1 MDPENDEQDAK
12 KKDNDSL
19 TAKGMK
25 KGMQAASKKVKNFF
39 KMVFRKIVEAISAT
53 IGLYGILIIA
63 AVAVVIAAFTTILDF
78 FNSSSNANVA
88 SMNTIQ
94 NSVSITAGAND
105 EGYYFTIDQNVVE
118 TYTEE
123 LFKANQTDTFKD
135 LELPD
140 GDEDDPDS
148 SDNTIDSEEDEEDDE
163 EENIV
168 YDEYDEEE
176 RESTR
181 NTIEDWFQVE
191 NFEEYLVR
199 MISAEIASSY
209 PKLGPYEGGEED
221 SQGNKKD
228 SNGDYVV
235 QGAVQIHRQMMNQ
248 DGSVGEEFEMTY
260 LPHEELTAMITA
272 NQREALNYFSFDEKT
287 GLVYY
292 ATYKEVI
299 VYVNGMEVSRVLTLT
314 ENSVTYT
321 NLVEMCSMP
330 YNFLYALLQTSE
342 NPDYIMAVVDLLM
355 EETDLVLMIQ
365 DQLNTT
371 ILTERYFQVEKTTE
385 QTLTSESYQTGS
397 GNEIETHYRWSY
409 GGISESYSFPAGDE
423 TRVETYT
430 YTNTANVYIKKA
442 YTWCLDFEQTAT
454 LNAVIT
460 PGEEIPE
467 SHTEGEMAGLTY
479 DNMTYSNRGGI
490 PLPGPGST
498 YTIIEKFLSSEN
510 LLYSTKFDMEDYT
523 WNVSIATEKRINYE
537 RFLGEWMNDTGEY
550 YVGTLYKEDGIE
562 VEYLIPEDEATEAV
576 VNNISDPSGQNIDDL
591 IDLLAMYENTQNHEQ
606 IMMYFWNVYFGE
618 EVYDV
623 DVDELLDLFDT
634 NTTTSLVNGVTPG
647 GSMYGSNA
655 EEKVWYALIDAGYSE
670 YAAAGAMGS
679 IWRESGFITNNLE
692 DTANSRLGMS
702 DEEYTA
708 AVDDGTYANFA
719 SDSAGYGLCQWTT
732 SNRKQGLLSYAQSKG
747 VSISDTNT
755 QIEFLLAELDSS
767 RSSAASQYATYQLL
781 SRNGYDADSWINA
794 ESVEEAAKAFCYS
807 FERPASGATA
817 AIDIRVQKAE
827 EFYEKYHGKTRPDYS
842 GVSTYSDGRHT
853 YPHYLQRNYSGSYGS
868 STISASG
875 CGPTSL
881 AMVLAGYLDDPSI
894 TPDKVVADI
903 KSNWPGGEYYQA
915 GTGSMDI
922 IYQSSFLQKYY
933 GVTSVMYPSESEA
946 LAALEQG
953 YPVIG
958 REEGH
963 ILAIMPVS
971 DELKAQG
978 YKFYIMDSAR
988 GHDGPY
994 KSVAEA
1000 NAVVEGNLSFKAI
1013 IK

>member
-299 VYVNGMEVSRVLTLT
+299 VYVNAA
-314 ENSVTYT
+314 
-321 NLVEMCSMP
+321 P
-330 YNFLYALLQTSE
+330 
-342 NPDYIMAVVDLLM
+342 P
-355 EETDLVLMIQ
+355 
-365 DQLNTT
+365 
-371 ILTERYFQVEKTTE
+371 
-385 QTLTSESYQTGS
+385 
-397 GNEIETHYRWSY
+397 
-409 GGISESYSFPAGDE
+409 PA
-423 TRVETYT
+423 
-430 YTNTANVYIKKA
+430 
-442 YTWCLDFEQTAT
+442 W
-454 LNAVIT
+454 
-460 PGEEIPE
+460 
-467 SHTEGEMAGLTY
+467 
-479 DNMTYSNRGGI
+479 
-490 PLPGPGST
+490 
-498 YTIIEKFLSSEN
+498 
-510 LLYSTKFDMEDYT
+510 
-523 WNVSIATEKRINYE
+523 
-537 RFLGEWMNDTGEY
+537 
-550 YVGTLYKEDGIE
+550 
-562 VEYLIPEDEATEAV
+562 
-576 VNNISDPSGQNIDDL
+576 
-591 IDLLAMYENTQNHEQ
+591 
-606 IMMYFWNVYFGE
+606 
-618 EVYDV
+618 
-623 DVDELLDLFDT
+623 
-634 NTTTSLVNGVTPG
+634 
-647 GSMYGSNA
+647 
-655 EEKVWYALIDAGYSE
+655 
-670 YAAAGAMGS
+670 
-679 IWRESGFITNNLE
+679 
-692 DTANSRLGMS
+692 
-702 DEEYTA
+702 
-708 AVDDGTYANFA
+708 
-719 SDSAGYGLCQWTT
+719 
-732 SNRKQGLLSYAQSKG
+732 
-747 VSISDTNT
+747 
-755 QIEFLLAELDSS
+755 
-767 RSSAASQYATYQLL
+767 
-781 SRNGYDADSWINA
+781 
-794 ESVEEAAKAFCYS
+794 
-807 FERPASGATA
+807 
-817 AIDIRVQKAE
+817 
-827 EFYEKYHGKTRPDYS
+827 
-842 GVSTYSDGRHT
+842 
-853 YPHYLQRNYSGSYGS
+853 
-868 STISASG
+868 
-875 CGPTSL
+875 
-881 AMVLAGYLDDPSI
+881 
-894 TPDKVVADI
+894 
-903 KSNWPGGEYYQA
+903 
-915 GTGSMDI
+915 
-922 IYQSSFLQKYY
+922 
-933 GVTSVMYPSESEA
+933 
-946 LAALEQG
+946 
-953 YPVIG
+953 
-958 REEGH
+958 
-963 ILAIMPVS
+963 
-971 DELKAQG
+971 
-978 YKFYIMDSAR
+978 
-988 GHDGPY
+988 
-994 KSVAEA
+994 
-1000 NAVVEGNLSFKAI
+1000 
-1013 IK
+1013 

>member
-1 MDPENDEQDAK
+1 MDPENDEKRQELNEQKQDEQELGVAK
-12 KKDNDSL
+12 KGLKSV
-19 TAKGMK
+19 
-25 KGMQAASKKVKNFF
+25 SKKVKNTFT
-39 KMVFRKIVEAISAT
+39 MIFRRILAALTAPLMIKIFLIVA
-53 IGLYGILIIA
+53 IIA
-63 AVAVVIAAFTTILDF
+63 IIVITFTSILDF
-78 FNSSSNANVA
+78 FSTSTMADVSSANVIK
-88 SMNTIQ
+88 NE
-94 NSVSITAGAND
+94 VSIAQGSNE
-105 EGYYFTIDQNVVE
+105 EGYYFKINQEVVDK
-118 TYTEE
+118 YTEE
-123 LFKANQTDTFKD
+123 YFKADQEGVYEN
-135 LELPD
+135 EEMPD
-140 GDEDDPDS
+140 DG
-148 SDNTIDSEEDEEDDE
+148 NNIE
-163 EENIV
+163 EENNV
-168 YDEYDEEE
+168 EYEEYDEEAK
-176 RESTR
+176 ESTR
-181 NTIEDWFQVE
+181 ETIEDWFKVE
-191 NFEEYLVR
+191 NFDEYFIR
-199 MISAEIASSY
+199 MISAEISSSY

-248 DGSVGEEFEMTY
+248 DGTVGEEFEMTY
-260 LPHEELTAMITA
+260 LPHEELTQMITA
-272 NQREALNYFSFDEKT
+272 NQREALYYFSFDENT

-299 VYVNGMEVSRVLTLT
+299 VYVNGMEVSRVLTLQ

-330 YNFLYALLQTSE
+330 YNFLFALLQTSE
-342 NPDYIMAVVDLLM
+342 NPEYVMAVIDLLM
-355 EETDLVLMIQ
+355 EETDIVLMIQ
-365 DQLNTT
+365 DQLNMTL
-371 ILTERYFQVEKTTE
+371 LTERYFQVEKTTE
-385 QTLTSESYQTGS
+385 QTLTSESYTTGS

-409 GGISESYSFPAGDE
+409 GGISESYSFPAGAE

-430 YTNTANVYIKKA
+430 YTNTSNVYIKKA

-454 LNAVIT
+454 LNTVET
-460 PGEEIPE
+460 PGVEKVE
-467 SHTEGEMAGLTY
+467 SHTEGEMAGMSY
-479 DNMTYSNRGGI
+479 SEMTYSNRGGI
-490 PLPGPGST
+490 PSPGPGST
-498 YTIIEKFLSSEN
+498 YTIIEKFLSDGN
-510 LLYSTKFDMEDYT
+510 LLYSTKLDTRDDT

-537 RFLGEWMNDTGEY
+537 RFLGEWKNDTGEY

-562 VEYLIPEDEATEAV
+562 VEYLIPEEDEATEV
-576 VNNISDPSGQNIDDL
+576 VVDNIANTSGQNIDDL
-591 IDLLAMYENTQNHEQ
+591 IDLLVMHENTQNHEE
-606 IMMYFWNVYFGE
+606 IMKYFWNVYYGE
-618 EVYDV
+618 EIYDV
-623 DVDELLDLFDT
+623 DIDELLDLFDT
-634 NTTTSLVNGVTPG
+634 ETTTSLVNGVTPG

-692 DTANSRLGMS
+692 NTANSKLGMS

-708 AVDDGTYANFA
+708 AVDDGTYTSFA

-875 CGPTSL
+875 CGPTAL